1 MKQSRPLPA
10 VSHDLQMQVVVEEDH
25 RVALSATLEYSAV
38 DPFAMS
44 VTFHTGDGNVTW
56 VFARDLMRDGLIGP
70 SGEGDIQFRP
80 AHPSR
85 GPIINITLSS
95 PSGVAHI
102 EAARAELAAF
112 VSEIYS
118 AVPDGSEWMYLDLD
132 TTIDGLLGA
141 DPSR

>member
-1 MKQSRPLPA
+1 MNQSRPAPA
-10 VSHDLQMQVVVEEDH
+10 VSHDLQMQVVVEDDH
-25 RVALSATLEYSAV
+25 RVALSATLDYSAR

-56 VFARDLMRDGLIGP
+56 VFARDLLRDGIKDAA
-70 SGEGDIQFRP
+70 GEGDIRFRP

-85 GPIINITLSS
+85 GPLVCVTLSS
-95 PSGVAHI
+95 PSGVANI
-102 EAARAELAAF
+102 EAPREELAAF
-112 VSEIYS
+112 VHDVYT
-118 AVPDGSEWMYLDLD
+118 AVPDGAEWMYLDLD